1 MMKQHKYRLM
11 IACAGALWGMISIF
25 FKILSAQGLDKI
37 QVVVLRFG
45 FAAVLLCL
53 WLAVRSPQALRLRH
67 PWHLLYFV
75 GTGIASQAFFNLCYY
90 AAIERAGVA
99 VAALLLYTAPA
110 FVILFSRMLFA
121 ESMTKGKM
129 VALILTIAG
138 CTCITGVCSGGISIS
153 PLAFIYGLGSGIGY
167 ALYSIFGK
175 FALRDYPPETVTVY
189 SFVFAALGM
198 LPLAHPAAL
207 FTALAKPA
215 VLLGSTALALI
226 CTVLPYLLYTA
237 GLTHTDAGQASIL
250 ATVEPVVAAL
260 IGFFMF
266 HEAAALDKL
275 AGILLILAAIILA
288 GLPPRTNHPQTE
300 AAGHKCQKPGN

>member
-1 MMKQHKYRLM
+1 MMKKHQYHLM
-11 IACAGALWGMISIF
+11 IACAGALWGIISIF
-25 FKILSAQGLDKI
+25 FKFLSAAGLDKI

-45 FAAVLLCL
+45 FAAVLLCF
-53 WLAVRSPQALRLRH
+53 WLAVRSPQALRLRR
-67 PWHLLYFV
+67 PWHLLYFI

-110 FVILFSRMLFA
+110 FVILFSRLLFG
-121 ESMTKGKM
+121 ERVTKGKAI
-129 VALILTIAG
+129 ALILTMAG
-138 CTCITGVCSGGISIS
+138 CACMTGICSGGISVS
-153 PLAFIYGLGSGIGY
+153 PLAFLYGLGSGIGY

-189 SFVFAALGM
+189 SFLFAALGM
-198 LPLAHPAAL
+198 LPLAHPAGL
-207 FTALAKPA
+207 FAALAKPA
-215 VLLGSTALALI
+215 VLLGSTGLALI

-260 IGFFMF
+260 IGFFAF
-266 HEAAALDKL
+266 REAATLDKL
-275 AGILLILAAIILA
+275 AGILLILTAIILA
-288 GLPPRTNHPQTE
+288 GLPPRTGHPSTG
-300 AAGHKCQKPGN
+300 AMGHKCQKPGN